1 VSGTRSKAVEPDG
14 YGGNHRVLGEEAARQ
29 QVLEAETTET
39 ELTAGRQGHRWG
51 YYGRTLITRLGKLE
65 LQVPHDRMGRF
76 STELFE
82 RYQRSDRAL
91 MAALT
96 SQGLC
101 P

>member
-29 QVLEAETTET
+29 QV
-39 ELTAGRQGHRWG
+39 RWG